1 MKHTTQPV
9 SIVFYLLST
18 LFITSTIAKYI
29 NWVEYPIDQAPQ
41 GFPVINLTKYDG
53 IELCAA
59 NGTNTLC
66 VTEFLTYIEHESKQ
80 SFRATCETDD
90 IGDIALGIVPV
101 CWLRQKVYDW
111 KSASKKTGFQ
121 MQFYN
126 ADGACL
132 VRYAGNC

>member
-1 MKHTTQPV
+1 MKPTTHPIPTL
-9 SIVFYLLST
+9 SCLLIILLSGT
-18 LFITSTIAKYI
+18 ITAKYI

-66 VTEFLTYIEHESKQ
+66 VTEFLTYIEQESKQ

-90 IGDIALGIVPV
+90 IGDIAVGIVPV